1 MKTIRAAKIEELSQ
15 YLKRAF
21 NVFAKP
27 LGEENTLQH
36 TRKIVTAAVALSERI
51 MIQADDIWAIELQG
65 VTGSEDN
72 FYNNLEDFELK
83 PVGSFD
89 DFANSAPLNTLTQRF
104 SLDEIKARVKK
115 ICAVTPAL
123 RFQHIEPDG
132 ESYMEAVHVVKP
144 QVLVAL
150 TSGASSEEGQ
160 DEYVSPDEAVFYN
173 MAKSLGFIQ
182 DSSATQE

>member
-1 MKTIRAAKIEELSQ
+1 M
-15 YLKRAF
+15 
-21 NVFAKP
+21 FARP
-27 LGEENTLQH
+27 LGEEQTLQL

-51 MIQADDIWAIELQG
+51 MIQADDIWTIELQG

-72 FYNNLEDFELK
+72 FYDNLDDFELK

-115 ICAVTPAL
+115 LCAVTPAL

-132 ESYMEAVHVVKP
+132 ESYMEAVHMVRP

-150 TSGASSEEGQ
+150 KSGASTEEGQ
-160 DEYVSPDEAVFYN
+160 DEIVYPDELVFHN
-173 MAKSLGFIQ
+173 MAKSLGLIQ
-182 DSSATQE
+182 DPSATQK